1 MKPSELRQVSDS
13 DLKEKLDEA
22 YQELFN
28 LRFQRATGKL
38 SNSARCGE
46 VRKDIAR
53 IKTLLRERE
62 LGLVRSRQA
71 RNKET

>member
-1 MKPSELRQVSDS
+1 MKPSELRKVSDS

-28 LRFQRATGKL
+28 LRFQRATGKM
-38 SNSARCGE
+38 SNSARYGE

-62 LGLVRSRQA
+62 LGLVRGPA
-71 RNKET
+71 GKK